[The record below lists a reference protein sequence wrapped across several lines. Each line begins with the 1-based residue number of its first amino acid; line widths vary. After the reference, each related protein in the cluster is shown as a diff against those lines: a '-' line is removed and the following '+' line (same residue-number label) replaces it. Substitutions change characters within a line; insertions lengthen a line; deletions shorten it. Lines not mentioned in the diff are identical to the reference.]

1 MERCIPIVIDDGTA
15 EDSDQAVAACSSM
28 WEEAREGEQGGKM
41 IRKTVPITIE
51 KKDENGG
58 RIIISTGD
66 LDRDKDRVLPHG
78 AQIADYLR
86 NPVVQYGHNYSDPWA
101 TVGRTTSLS
110 VNDKGV
116 TADFELRPAANEQDP
131 QNIVRLLWEGE
142 WIRTASIGFV
152 PLGFEE
158 NSDGG
163 LDYTNWQL
171 LEWSLVPV
179 PANQNAL
186 RMAVKALGCDEN
198 PHLPNDYKAN
208 LVEMTRSV
216 MGQGQGDSVQELD
229 NMWED
234 MDVSEIT
241 AHIMADKYPLANQF
255 IQAIEKRGR
264 VLSAANEN
272 KLRKASDLLR
282 EVLAQVE
289 EVVDDEKTPD
299 FRLPPGVTGTVTYN
313 NLGSA
318 ATDNIAA
325 WLSFQKPPEPKSAQ
339 IEDKSDVQQ
348 TQSGTEHDT
357 DDTADPSPAEH
368 NEPDD
373 EANVLAMMH
382 AWLDVI
388 EQTMR

>member
-1 MERCIPIVIDDGTA
+1 MPTPQEGESQDEFMERCVPIVLDDGTA
-15 EDSDQAVAACSSM
+15 EDPDQAVAVCSSM

-86 NPVVQYGHNYSDPWA
+86 NPVVQYGHNYADPWA

-163 LDYTNWQL
+163 LDYTDWQL

-186 RMAVKALGCDEN
+186 RMAVKALSDDSDDE
-198 PHLPNDYKAN
+198 P
-208 LVEMTRSV
+208 
-216 MGQGQGDSVQELD
+216 
-229 NMWED
+229 
-234 MDVSEIT
+234 
-241 AHIMADKYPLANQF
+241 ADDIHPLANQF
-255 IQAIEKRGR
+255 IKAIEKRGR

-289 EVVDDEKTPD
+289 EIVEDDGKTPAD
-299 FRLPPGVTGTVTYN
+299 RLLSKARDVFGTRFDQTTTEERVEMA
-313 NLGSA
+313 LE
-318 ATDNIAA
+318 IADGDDLEELLKGIIA
-325 WLSFQKPPEPKSAQ
+325 IDVLERHYPSQEPPEPKSAQ
-339 IEDKSDVQQ
+339 IEDNSDVQQ

-388 EQTMR
+388 EETMR